1 MMFMRMTVA
10 NNIKSVFP
18 TTENAK
24 EFMKL
29 VEERSQKADKS
40 LAGTLMSNL
49 TNMKYD
55 GSRTMHEHV
64 LEMTN
69 LAAKLKTL
77 GMNVDEYFL
86 VQFILNSLPSE
97 QYGPFQMNYNT
108 IKDKWSVNELAKAG
122 KSSKKK
128 PGKSKKKGLH
138 ELNESSKATQI
149 HKKEYKN
156 DKCRFCKKVGHY
168 QKDCLKRKAWFENKV
183 RIYNPHE
190 KKLDL
195 RTTSDFFI
203 GYPEKSKG
211 YRFYCPSHSPRIV
224 ETRNARFIE
233 NGETS
238 GSGEPRTVVIQEVRV
253 EVPLPIPS
261 KVDVFTVV
269 VQSNNSQKHQTNE
282 ELLSEELAN
291 NEPTVV
297 ELQGIALR
305 RSERERRSA
314 ISNDYVVYLQ
324 ESEFDLGIDN
334 DPVSFSQAIK

>member
-1 MMFMRMTVA
+1 
-10 NNIKSVFP
+10 
-18 TTENAK
+18 
-24 EFMKL
+24 MKL

-108 IKDKWSVNELAKAG
+108 IKDKWSVNELASMLVQEETRLKNQKSTHSVHFVNHQEVG

-128 PGKSKKKGLH
+128 HGKSKKKGLH
-138 ELNESSKATQI
+138 ELNESSKAAQI

-168 QKDCLKRKAWFENKV
+168 QNDCLKRKAWFE
-183 RIYNPHE
+183 
-190 KKLDL
+190 KK
-195 RTTSDFFI
+195 
-203 GYPEKSKG
+203 G
-211 YRFYCPSHSPRIV
+211 
-224 ETRNARFIE
+224 
-233 NGETS
+233 
-238 GSGEPRTVVIQEVRV
+238 
-253 EVPLPIPS
+253 
-261 KVDVFTVV
+261 
-269 VQSNNSQKHQTNE
+269 
-282 ELLSEELAN
+282 
-291 NEPTVV
+291 
-297 ELQGIALR
+297 
-305 RSERERRSA
+305 
-314 ISNDYVVYLQ
+314 
-324 ESEFDLGIDN
+324 
-334 DPVSFSQAIK
+334 